1 MVKRIPR
8 SLFTKLRI
16 IFSASGIDLFQR
28 TVSII
33 ARGATDLAYSRI
45 ESHLSEYMGLVFE
58 EICRQYLWKLLL
70 TGECPV
76 EFSEL
81 GRWWG
86 NDPRTRSQSEI
97 DIMGEADKNTAL
109 FGECKWTNERWTW
122 AFWKLLWRAASCSI
136 IPGRICIFFQKADS
150 QRGAQMRH
158 RRLEM

>member
-8 SLFTKLRI
+8 SLFIKLRI
-16 IFSASGIDLFQR
+16 IFFRFWYRFVPENS
-28 TVSII
+28 SII

-86 NDPRTRSQSEI
+86 
-97 DIMGEADKNTAL
+97 K
-109 FGECKWTNERWTW
+109 
-122 AFWKLLWRAASCSI
+122 
-136 IPGRICIFFQKADS
+136 
-150 QRGAQMRH
+150 
-158 RRLEM
+158 